1 MLTQFPAPNTPAYDR
16 IVAISQ
22 ELSNYGLGVFM
33 PHAHNTA
40 GNFIPIPGNQV
51 GFEKNLKVSFINANE
66 VPSSAVPVGWRWG
79 GSGLEVFY
87 KCCGDPWVS

>member
-16 IVAISQ
+16 IVAI
-22 ELSNYGLGVFM
+22 
-33 PHAHNTA
+33 AHNAA
-40 GNFIPIPGNQV
+40 GDFIPIPENQV
-51 GFEKNLKVSFINANE
+51 GFEKNLKVSFVNANE

-79 GSGLEVFY
+79 GSNLEVFY